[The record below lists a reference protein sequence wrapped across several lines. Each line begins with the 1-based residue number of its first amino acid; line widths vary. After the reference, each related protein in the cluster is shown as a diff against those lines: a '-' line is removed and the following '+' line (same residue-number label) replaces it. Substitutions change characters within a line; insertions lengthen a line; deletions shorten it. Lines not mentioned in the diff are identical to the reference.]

1 MFYSRFCG
9 SQRTANV
16 AEQYR
21 PYESLLPEDRARV
34 AMAASQFLLRNDYVS
49 LQEAAEQRGTEI
61 HQLWREII
69 VGAGLPGCE
78 LPAFWFTT

>member
-1 MFYSRFCG
+1 
-9 SQRTANV
+9 
-16 AEQYR
+16 
-21 PYESLLPEDRARV
+21 
-34 AMAASQFLLRNDYVS
+34 MAASQFLLRNDYVS
-49 LQEAAEQRGTEI
+49 LQEAAEKRGTEI

>member
-1 MFYSRFCG
+1 M
-9 SQRTANV
+9 

-49 LQEAAEQRGTEI
+49 LRKAAEHRGIST
-61 HQLWREII
+61 QCLWLQVIAD
-69 VGAGLPGCE
+69 AGLPVCDI
-78 LPAFWFTT
+78 PAFAFAA